1 MYLYAKG
8 IDFAFLKLFNNRSNL
23 HKPVYPIYLYHLI
36 YSRCMICQQLAP
48 GALFS
53 PGTPVSSTN
62 KTDCHNTTKISLKVE
77 LNIITLTQILWDL
90 CVSVTR
96 VIQIPTSPDKNFST
110 ILHDKV
116 VKSLNPPYFTD
127 KPNQI
132 LHKLNVVGINPIF
145 KKCVCSVSLF
155 QMAQRKKTKEQTTI
169 YKSLHYF

>member
-1 MYLYAKG
+1 
-8 IDFAFLKLFNNRSNL
+8 
-23 HKPVYPIYLYHLI
+23 
-36 YSRCMICQQLAP
+36 
-48 GALFS
+48 
-53 PGTPVSSTN
+53 
-62 KTDCHNTTKISLKVE
+62 LKVA

-132 LHKLNVVGINPIF
+132 LYKLNVVGISPIF

-155 QMAQRKKTKEQTTI
+155 SNGSKENDKRTNNNLQNPTLLLNFAI
-169 YKSLHYF
+169 WGS